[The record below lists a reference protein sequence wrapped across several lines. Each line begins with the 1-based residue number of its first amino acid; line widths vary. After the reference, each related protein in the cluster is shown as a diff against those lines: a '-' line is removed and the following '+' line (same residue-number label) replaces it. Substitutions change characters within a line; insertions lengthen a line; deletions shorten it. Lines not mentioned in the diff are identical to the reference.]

1 MASSKQL
8 TVNSTAQILVESY
21 GENRFV
27 RLHNDDSHP
36 CFLGGSNVSSTNG
49 FKFDKNTTIDL
60 NVPPKSVIYA
70 ATASPNTTTVSVLYL
85 VP

>member
-1 MASSKQL
+1 MNLSNLSIWSSL
-8 TVNSTAQILVESY
+8 IW
-21 GENRFV
+21 
-27 RLHNDDSHP
+27 P
-36 CFLGGSNVSSTNG
+36 NG

-60 NVPPKSVIYA
+60 NVPLKSVIYA

>member
-21 GENRFV
+21 GENRLV

-36 CFLGGSNVSSTNG
+36 CFLGASDVSSTNG

-60 NVPPKSVIYA
+60 KVPLKSVIYA

>member
-21 GENRFV
+21 GENRLV
-27 RLHNDDSHP
+27 RLHNAGTHP
-36 CFLGGSNVSSTNG
+36 CFLGGSDVSSTNG
-49 FKFDKNTTIDL
+49 FNFDKDTTVDL
-60 NVPPKSVIYA
+60 SVPPKSVIYA
-70 ATASPNTTTVSVLYL
+70 ATASPHTTTVSVFYL